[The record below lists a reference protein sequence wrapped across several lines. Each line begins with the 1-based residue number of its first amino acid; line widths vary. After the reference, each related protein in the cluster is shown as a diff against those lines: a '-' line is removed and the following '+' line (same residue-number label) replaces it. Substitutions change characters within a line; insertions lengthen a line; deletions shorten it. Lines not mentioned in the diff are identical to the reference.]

1 MGGAFFISVP
11 DIAVAATARGGYAAP
26 MEANDA

>member
-1 MGGAFFISVP
+1 MGGAVSVSVP
-11 DIAVAATARGGYAAP
+11 DIAVAAAARGGYAAL